1 MPARRLKLT
10 LVLAVLGA
18 SGLGLVAW
26 TQTWFTITLDTGDA
40 HAVPGEVADAALA
53 ALALAG
59 LALGA
64 ALAIAGRVARLVLGV
79 LAVVLGACVVLSAWL
94 ALVDPAAAAAPVVTE
109 ATGIAG
115 DSAAALV
122 TSVAGTAWPWLGAA
136 SGVVLAAAGIAVLAT
151 SSRWPESSRRY
162 RAVQVERADGGSA
175 GAVDEWDELSRGE
188 DPTEPGR
195 D

>member
-1 MPARRLKLT
+1 MTARRRKL
-10 LVLAVLGA
+10 VIVVAVIGA
-18 SGLGLVAW
+18 AGLGLLAW
-26 TQTWFTITLDTGDA
+26 TQDWFTVTLDAGDA
-40 HAVPGEVADAALA
+40 HAVPGQVADAALA

-64 ALAIAGRVARLVLGV
+64 ALAIAGRVARLVLGL
-79 LAVVLGACVVLSAWL
+79 LAVVLGACVVLSAAL
-94 ALVDPAAAAAPVVTE
+94 AMGDPAAAAAPVVTA

-115 DSAAALV
+115 SSAAGLV
-122 TSVAGTAWPWLGAA
+122 ASVAWSAWPWVAVA
-136 SGVVLAAAGIAVLAT
+136 SGVLLAAAGVAVLAT
-151 SSRWPESSRRY
+151 SSRWPDSSRRY
-162 RAVQVERADGGSA
+162 RAVRLERADGSAA